1 MGYKGSYMAM
11 QGPVAGAIGICI
23 YSPPLVDRIW
33 LWVYHNKL
41 PHRPHILSKG
51 GLEVLEHREW

>member
-23 YSPPLVDRIW
+23 YIYSPPLVDRIW

-41 PHRPHILSKG
+41 PRYPTFYLLKG
-51 GLEVLEHREW
+51 D